1 MSSQIV
7 EGFFPALTSALKQ
20 RDGVWESMFPSE
32 SQLSCP
38 VTTATLRAETDFPIT
53 LRWPALFPLLIFG
66 VALGLVQFAVLQS
79 DGISRHFN
87 PGEKSGRHI
96 CHIHKRS
103 GGECMLE
110 GSNMKVLVWSASIIW
125 VLSNCMI
132 VKLTAP
138 HNLCATHYANAQH
151 TETEP
156 NVENMACYSEGEKG
170 NCL

>member
-87 PGEKSGRHI
+87 PGEQSGM
-96 CHIHKRS
+96 HKRS
-103 GGECMLE
+103 GGECLFE
-110 GSNMKVLVWSASIIW
+110 GSNMKVLVWSALIIL

-132 VKLTAP
+132 VKLAAP
-138 HNLCATHYANAQH
+138 LELCATH
-151 TETEP
+151 
-156 NVENMACYSEGEKG
+156 
-170 NCL
+170 